1 MSNVS
6 QFIIDQKPVYMRA
19 NAMILKS
26 FSIQE
31 GESWL
36 DFYIMILV
44 TNSNDDYNY
53 SLRRKPETYTECNIH
68 LQSSYDYPAESGKS
82 NNSNEGTLET
92 SKKFKWK
99 RTRVFP
105 LVDKNWIELEEY
117 SSVRRTMKYFK
128 TFISDDMILLLADQ
142 TNLNAEQIR

>member
-92 SKKFKWK
+92 SKK
-99 RTRVFP
+99 
-105 LVDKNWIELEEY
+105 ELGIDEVSEY